1 MRKHPLKAPSKER
14 SQVVFGATLRGFRE
28 EQGLTQEAL
37 AERADLHT
45 NYVSSVERGER
56 NLSLFN
62 IVRLAYAL
70 NLDVSE
76 LVKTLDSRPQA

>member
-1 MRKHPLKAPSKER
+1 MT
-14 SQVVFGATLRGFRE
+14 FGATLRAYRE
-28 EQGLTQEAL
+28 AQSLTQEAL

-56 NLSLFN
+56 NLGLHN

-70 NLDVSE
+70 NMPVSLLMGCLD
-76 LVKTLDSRPQA
+76 PY

>member
-1 MRKHPLKAPSKER
+1 MPRQLPKAPSKEK

-28 EQGLTQEAL
+28 AQALTQEAL

-56 NLSLFN
+56 NLSLHN

-70 NLDVSE
+70 DIDVAALVRPLD
-76 LVKTLDSRPQA
+76 KRQ

>member
-1 MRKHPLKAPSKER
+1 MPKPQAKAPSKEKA
-14 SQVVFGATLRGFRE
+14 QVVFGATLRGFRE
-28 EQGLTQEAL
+28 AQGLTQEAL

-70 NLDVSE
+70 GLDVSE
-76 LVKTLDSRPQA
+76 LVKVLDRRPQA

>member
-1 MRKHPLKAPSKER
+1 MPRSYVKSPSKEKV
-14 SQVVFGATLRGFRE
+14 QVTFGATVRAYRE
-28 EQGLTQEAL
+28 AQSLTQEAL

-56 NLSLFN
+56 NLGLHN

-70 NLDVSE
+70 DMPVSRLMGSLDP
-76 LVKTLDSRPQA
+76 R